1 LENKNIL
8 VVGVGGQGTILASNI
23 VTGAAV
29 IEGYDAKK
37 SEIHGMSQRGGSV
50 FSHVRYGD
58 KIYSP
63 VVPAGEAEILL
74 SLEMMEPAR
83 WLKFMNRDTVI
94 ISADKKISPAMV
106 KEYPEAIVDS
116 LKKEFKNY
124 FLIDSKDL
132 IEDIGNVKMLNVA
145 LVGYLSNF
153 VDDISENSWKKSI
166 EKEVPAGT
174 FEHNWEAFVKGKELH
189 K

>member
-1 LENKNIL
+1 MENKNIL
-8 VVGVGGQGTILASNI
+8 IVGVGGQGTILASNI

-63 VVPAGEAEILL
+63 VVPAGGAEILL

-83 WLKFMNRDTVI
+83 WLKFMNRDTGV
-94 ISADKKISPAMV
+94 S
-106 KEYPEAIVDS
+106 
-116 LKKEFKNY
+116 
-124 FLIDSKDL
+124 
-132 IEDIGNVKMLNVA
+132 
-145 LVGYLSNF
+145 
-153 VDDISENSWKKSI
+153 
-166 EKEVPAGT
+166 
-174 FEHNWEAFVKGKELH
+174 
-189 K
+189 